1 MIVVGTA
8 TNIIELPE
16 RICKVGEQ
24 NRSPTLNRLGT
35 VNIRRGI
42 FQEDSLSPL
51 LFVVALI
58 TVTKIFRTLEQE
70 YSFGKGKEMLNDLD
84 DFKLYG
90 RQWQWEWGQPSESSK
105 DQVWRHTGM
114 QFGFDKC
121 AVLKMKSGNQVH
133 CDEFLI

>member
-16 RICKVGEQ
+16 RTCKVGEQ

-58 TVTKIFRTLEQE
+58 TVTKIFRTLEQG

-90 RQWQWEWGQPSESSK
+90 RQ
-105 DQVWRHTGM
+105 
-114 QFGFDKC
+114 
-121 AVLKMKSGNQVH
+121 
-133 CDEFLI
+133 